1 VIVDYL
7 ASPKY
12 GVIPGGGVNWK
23 GVGWRNGKGYANG
36 GLVRS
41 GPQPVDPMDWIDKY
55 MGGPDGGGLLYG
67 DYQTWVG
74 RSGNIHVSDP
84 AENANGGLI
93 RGPGTGTSDSILS
106 RVSNGEYIVRAS
118 ETRKHLGLLH
128 AINDG
133 TLPKF
138 ANGGMVQ
145 PIPMVPGFQP
155 PPVQPPPPPPPPP
168 VVPDATKMPGAV
180 PEPKPT
186 APQVTPE
193 ATMPMP
199 ETAPN
204 PLEQVSGVGEQL
216 GSALGGIGG
225 VTQGAQSPAGADPS
239 GDPRAVMAQAPK
251 NLDHNHPAVS
261 GAINAGAS
269 AVAGA
274 ITTAMQAASIAG
286 MGMSSGASAAA
297 GPAIGAAS
305 GLISG
310 VSQAAGGAI
319 NGAVNILSSLMVGT
333 LSSSPGGT
341 GGAYGTPLLPQGKN
355 PQGFNGGGGQV
366 VNNWGGV
373 TTSNPDEFYKI
384 QQRKELQN
392 ASPFLARR

>member
-1 VIVDYL
+1 
-7 ASPKY
+7 
-12 GVIPGGGVNWK
+12 
-23 GVGWRNGKGYANG
+23 
-36 GLVRS
+36 
-41 GPQPVDPMDWIDKY
+41 
-55 MGGPDGGGLLYG
+55 
-67 DYQTWVG
+67 
-74 RSGNIHVSDP
+74 
-84 AENANGGLI
+84 
-93 RGPGTGTSDSILS
+93 
-106 RVSNGEYIVRAS
+106 
-118 ETRKHLGLLH
+118 
-128 AINDG
+128 
-133 TLPKF
+133 
-138 ANGGMVQ
+138 
-145 PIPMVPGFQP
+145 
-155 PPVQPPPPPPPPP
+155 
-168 VVPDATKMPGAV
+168 
-180 PEPKPT
+180 
-186 APQVTPE
+186 
-193 ATMPMP
+193 
-199 ETAPN
+199 
-204 PLEQVSGVGEQL
+204 
-216 GSALGGIGG
+216 
-225 VTQGAQSPAGADPS
+225 
-239 GDPRAVMAQAPK
+239 MAQAPA

-261 GAINAGAS
+261 GAISAGAG

-305 GLISG
+305 GLVSG
-310 VSQAAGGAI
+310 VAQAAGGAI